1 MKTDILAMSMFAV
14 LLLCSCGGHNH
25 NHDHA
30 GEEASHNEAEH
41 TEEEGHRHDH
51 AGEIA
56 FTKEQAKAAGL
67 AIETVTPS
75 TFHTVIRTSGQ
86 IVAPQGD
93 EQTVVAT
100 ASGVLTYSRGSIAE
114 GMAVKAGEAIA
125 SVSAKHLQDGDP
137 AVNAR
142 AAFET
147 AEREYQRAERLVA
160 DKIISAKEY
169 EQAKLNY
176 ETARNAY
183 HAQASSMTS
192 RGIAIAP
199 GMGGYIKQLLVAQG
213 EYVTV
218 GQPIA
223 VVTRDRRLQLKAFV
237 PESEYGNLR
246 TISSANFVSPSDK
259 NVVHSLASLN
269 GKLVSY
275 GHSLSDNGAFVPAVF
290 EFDNVGNILPGSY
303 VEVFLI
309 GAERPN
315 TITIPLPAI
324 TEEQGLHF
332 VYVQEHDEDYVKR
345 QVTLGDSDGSRRV
358 VISGLKAGEKVVV
371 KGAHNVKLASMSTE
385 IPHGHSH

>member
-14 LLLCSCGGHNH
+14 LLLCSCGDHNH

-56 FTKEQAKAAGL
+56 LTKEQAKAAGL
-67 AIETVTPS
+67 ALETVTPS

-371 KGAHNVKLASMSTE
+371 KGAYNVKLASMSTE

>member
-41 TEEEGHRHDH
+41 AEEEGHRHDH

-324 TEEQGLHF
+324 TKEQGLHF

-371 KGAHNVKLASMSTE
+371 KGAYNVKLASMSTE

>member
-41 TEEEGHRHDH
+41 AEEEGHRHDH

-100 ASGVLTYSRGSIAE
+100 ASGVLTYSRGSIDE

-345 QVTLGDSDGSRRV
+345 QVTLGDSDGLRRV
-358 VISGLKAGEKVVV
+358 VISGLKPGEKVVA
-371 KGAHNVKLASMSTE
+371 KGAYNVKLASMSTE

>member
-41 TEEEGHRHDH
+41 AEEEGHRHDH

-371 KGAHNVKLASMSTE
+371 KGAYNVKLASMSTE
-385 IPHGHSH
+385 IPHEHSH

>member
-14 LLLCSCGGHNH
+14 LLLCSCGDHNH

-223 VVTRDRRLQLKAFV
+223 IVTRDRRLQLKAFV

-345 QVTLGDSDGSRRV
+345 QVTLGDSDGLRRV
-358 VISGLKAGEKVVV
+358 VISGLKPGEKVVA
-371 KGAHNVKLASMSTE
+371 KGAYNVKLASMSTE

>member
-1 MKTDILAMSMFAV
+1 MFAV
-14 LLLCSCGGHNH
+14 LLLCCCGEHSHDNDHTDESGHK
-25 NHDHA
+25 
-30 GEEASHNEAEH
+30 EE
-41 TEEEGHRHDH
+41 TGHGHDH
-51 AGEIA
+51 AGEIS

-86 IVAPQGD
+86 IVAPQGE

-100 ASGVLTYSRGSIAE
+100 ASGILTYYRGSIAE

-147 AEREYQRAERLVA
+147 AEREYQRASRLVA

-183 HAQASSMTS
+183 HAQAASMTT
-192 RGIAIAP
+192 RGIAISS
-199 GMGGYIKQLLVAQG
+199 GMSGYVKQLLVAQG

-237 PESEYGNLR
+237 PESEYGSLR
-246 TISSANFVSPSDK
+246 TISSANFISPSDR
-259 NVVHSLASLN
+259 NVLHSLASLN
-269 GKLVSY
+269 GRLVSY
-275 GHSLSDNGAFVPAVF
+275 GRSLSDNGAFVPAVF
-290 EFDNVGNILPGSY
+290 EFDNVGDILSGSY

-309 GAERPN
+309 GAARNN
-315 TITIPLPAI
+315 TITVPLSAI
-324 TEEQGLHF
+324 TEEQGLYF

-345 QVTLGDSDGSRRV
+345 QVTLGDSDGLRRV
-358 VISGLKAGEKVVV
+358 VISGLKPGEKVVA
-371 KGAHNVKLASMSTE
+371 KGAYNVKLASMSTE

>member
-14 LLLCSCGGHNH
+14 LLLCSCGDHNH

-41 TEEEGHRHDH
+41 AEEEGHRHDH

-147 AEREYQRAERLVA
+147 AEREYQRAVRLVA
-160 DKIISAKEY
+160 DKIRAAKEY

-371 KGAHNVKLASMSTE
+371 KGAYNVKLASMSTE

>member
-1 MKTDILAMSMFAV
+1 MFAV
-14 LLLCSCGGHNH
+14 LLLCCCGEHSHDNDHTDESGHK
-25 NHDHA
+25 
-30 GEEASHNEAEH
+30 EE
-41 TEEEGHRHDH
+41 TGHGHDH
-51 AGEIA
+51 AGEIS

-86 IVAPQGD
+86 IVAPQGE

-100 ASGVLTYSRGSIAE
+100 ASGILTYYRGSIAE

-147 AEREYQRAERLVA
+147 AEREYQRASRLVA

-183 HAQASSMTS
+183 HAQAASMTT
-192 RGIAIAP
+192 RGIAISS
-199 GMGGYIKQLLVAQG
+199 GMSGYVKQLLVAQG

-237 PESEYGNLR
+237 PESEYGSLR
-246 TISSANFVSPSDK
+246 TISSANFISPSDR
-259 NVVHSLASLN
+259 NVLHSLASLN
-269 GKLVSY
+269 GRLVSY
-275 GHSLSDNGAFVPAVF
+275 GRSLSDNGAFVPAVF
-290 EFDNVGNILPGSY
+290 EFDNVGDILPGSY

-315 TITIPLPAI
+315 AITIPLPAI

-345 QVTLGDSDGSRRV
+345 QVTLGDSDGLRRV
-358 VISGLKAGEKVVV
+358 VISGLKPGEKVVA
-371 KGAHNVKLASMSTE
+371 KGAYNVKLASMSTE

>member
-147 AEREYQRAERLVA
+147 AAREYQRAERLVA

-371 KGAHNVKLASMSTE
+371 KGAYNVKLASMSTE

>member
-1 MKTDILAMSMFAV
+1 MFAV
-14 LLLCSCGGHNH
+14 LLLCCCGEHSHGN
-25 NHDHA
+25 DHA
-30 GEEASHNEAEH
+30 DESEHKEE
-41 TEEEGHRHDH
+41 TGHGHDH
-51 AGEIA
+51 AGEIS

-86 IVAPQGD
+86 IVAPQGE

-100 ASGVLTYSRGSIAE
+100 ASGILAYYRGSIAE

-147 AEREYQRAERLVA
+147 AEREYQRAARLVA

-183 HAQASSMTS
+183 HAQAASMTS
-192 RGIAIAP
+192 RGIAISS
-199 GMGGYIKQLLVAQG
+199 GMSGYVKQLLVAQG

-237 PESEYGNLR
+237 PESEYGSLR
-246 TISSANFVSPSDK
+246 TISSANFVSPSDR
-259 NVVHSLASLN
+259 NVLHRLASLN
-269 GKLVSY
+269 GRLVSY
-275 GHSLSDNGAFVPAVF
+275 GRSLSDNGAFVPAVF
-290 EFDNVGNILPGSY
+290 EFDNVGDILSGSY

-309 GAERPN
+309 GAARNN
-315 TITIPLPAI
+315 TITVPLSAI
-324 TEEQGLHF
+324 TEEQGLYF

-345 QVTLGDSDGSRRV
+345 QVTLGDSDGLRRV
-358 VISGLKAGEKVVV
+358 VISGLKPGEKVVA
-371 KGAHNVKLASMSTE
+371 KGAYNVKLASMSTE

>member
-218 GQPIA
+218 GQPIS

-345 QVTLGDSDGSRRV
+345 QVTLGDSDGLRRV
-358 VISGLKAGEKVVV
+358 VISGLKPGEKVVA
-371 KGAHNVKLASMSTE
+371 KGAYNVKLASMSTE

>member
-345 QVTLGDSDGSRRV
+345 QVTLGDSDGMRRV

-371 KGAHNVKLASMSTE
+371 KGAYNVKLASMSTE

>member
-1 MKTDILAMSMFAV
+1 MFAV

-30 GEEASHNEAEH
+30 GEEATHNEAEH
-41 TEEEGHRHDH
+41 AEAAGQKHDH

-56 FTKEQAKAAGL
+56 FAKEQAKAAGL
-67 AIETVTPS
+67 EIEAVTPS

-142 AAFET
+142 IAFET
-147 AEREYQRAERLVA
+147 AEREYQRAARLVA

-183 HAQASSMTS
+183 YAQASSMTS

-259 NVVHSLASLN
+259 NVLHSLASLN

-275 GHSLSDNGAFVPAVF
+275 GRSLSDNGAFVPAVF
-290 EFDNVGNILPGSY
+290 EFDNVGDILPGSY

-315 TITIPLPAI
+315 TITVPLPAI

-371 KGAHNVKLASMSTE
+371 KGAYNVKLASMSTE

>member
-1 MKTDILAMSMFAV
+1 
-14 LLLCSCGGHNH
+14 
-25 NHDHA
+25 
-30 GEEASHNEAEH
+30 
-41 TEEEGHRHDH
+41 
-51 AGEIA
+51 
-56 FTKEQAKAAGL
+56 
-67 AIETVTPS
+67 
-75 TFHTVIRTSGQ
+75 
-86 IVAPQGD
+86 
-93 EQTVVAT
+93 
-100 ASGVLTYSRGSIAE
+100 
-114 GMAVKAGEAIA
+114 MAVKAGEAIA

-371 KGAHNVKLASMSTE
+371 KGAYNVKLASMSTE

>member
-41 TEEEGHRHDH
+41 AEEEGHRHDH

-199 GMGGYIKQLLVAQG
+199 GMGGYIKQLLVAPG

-371 KGAHNVKLASMSTE
+371 KGAYNVKLASMSTE

>member
-1 MKTDILAMSMFAV
+1 M
-14 LLLCSCGGHNH
+14 
-25 NHDHA
+25 
-30 GEEASHNEAEH
+30 
-41 TEEEGHRHDH
+41 
-51 AGEIA
+51 
-56 FTKEQAKAAGL
+56 
-67 AIETVTPS
+67 
-75 TFHTVIRTSGQ
+75 
-86 IVAPQGD
+86 
-93 EQTVVAT
+93 AT
-100 ASGVLTYSRGSIAE
+100 ASGILTYYRGSIAE

-147 AEREYQRAERLVA
+147 AEREYQRASRLVA

-183 HAQASSMTS
+183 HAQAASMTT
-192 RGIAIAP
+192 RGISVSS
-199 GMGGYIKQLLVAQG
+199 GMSGYVKQLLVAQG

-237 PESEYGNLR
+237 PESEYGSLR
-246 TISSANFVSPSDK
+246 TISSANFISPSDR
-259 NVVHSLASLN
+259 NVLHSLASLN
-269 GKLVSY
+269 GRLVSY
-275 GHSLSDNGAFVPAVF
+275 GRSLSDNGAFVPAVF
-290 EFDNVGNILPGSY
+290 EFDNVGDILPGSY

-309 GAERPN
+309 GAARNN
-315 TITIPLPAI
+315 TITVPLSAI
-324 TEEQGLHF
+324 TEEQGLYF

-345 QVTLGDSDGSRRV
+345 QVTLGDSDGLRRV
-358 VISGLKAGEKVVV
+358 VISGLKPGEKVVA
-371 KGAHNVKLASMSTE
+371 KGAYNVKLASMSTE

>member
-41 TEEEGHRHDH
+41 AEEEGHRHDH

-223 VVTRDRRLQLKAFV
+223 IVTRDRRLQLKAFV

-371 KGAHNVKLASMSTE
+371 KGAYNVKLASMSTE

>member
-1 MKTDILAMSMFAV
+1 MSMFAV

-30 GEEASHNEAEH
+30 GEEATHNEAEH
-41 TEEEGHRHDH
+41 AEAAGQKHDH

-67 AIETVTPS
+67 EIETVTPS

-142 AAFET
+142 IAFET
-147 AEREYQRAERLVA
+147 AEREYQRAARLVA

-259 NVVHSLASLN
+259 NVLHSLASLN

-275 GHSLSDNGAFVPAVF
+275 GRSLSDNGAFVPAVF
-290 EFDNVGNILPGSY
+290 EFDNVGDILPGSY

-315 TITIPLPAI
+315 TITVPLPAI

-345 QVTLGDSDGSRRV
+345 QVTLGDSDGTRRV

-371 KGAHNVKLASMSTE
+371 KGAYNVKLASMSTE

>member
-1 MKTDILAMSMFAV
+1 MSMFAV

-30 GEEASHNEAEH
+30 GEEATHNEAEH
-41 TEEEGHRHDH
+41 AEAAGQKHDH

-56 FTKEQAKAAGL
+56 FTKEQAKAAGVE
-67 AIETVTPS
+67 IETVTPS

-100 ASGVLTYSRGSIAE
+100 ASGVVTYSRGSIAE

-147 AEREYQRAERLVA
+147 AEREYQRASRLVA

-183 HAQASSMTS
+183 HAQAASMTS

-199 GMGGYIKQLLVAQG
+199 GMGGYVKQLLVAQG

-237 PESEYGNLR
+237 PESEYGSLR
-246 TISSANFVSPSDK
+246 TISSANFISPSDR
-259 NVVHSLASLN
+259 NVLHSLASLN

-275 GHSLSDNGAFVPAVF
+275 GRSLSDNGSFVPAVF

-358 VISGLKAGEKVVV
+358 VISGLKGGEKVVV
-371 KGAHNVKLASMSTE
+371 KGAYNVKLASMSTE

>member
-41 TEEEGHRHDH
+41 AEEEGHRHDH

-371 KGAHNVKLASMSTE
+371 KGAYNVKLASMSTE

>member
-1 MKTDILAMSMFAV
+1 MSMFAV

-30 GEEASHNEAEH
+30 GEEATHNEAEH
-41 TEEEGHRHDH
+41 AEVAGQKHDH

-67 AIETVTPS
+67 EIETVTPS

-100 ASGVLTYSRGSIAE
+100 ASGVVTYSRGSIAE

-142 AAFET
+142 IAFET
-147 AEREYQRAERLVA
+147 AEREYQRAARLVA

-183 HAQASSMTS
+183 HAQAPSMTS

-237 PESEYGNLR
+237 PESEYGSLR

-259 NVVHSLASLN
+259 NVLHSLASLN

-275 GHSLSDNGAFVPAVF
+275 GRSLSDNGAFVPAVF
-290 EFDNVGNILPGSY
+290 EFDNVGDILPGSY

-371 KGAHNVKLASMSTE
+371 KGAYNVKLASISTE

>member
-14 LLLCSCGGHNH
+14 LLLCSCGDHNH

-332 VYVQEHDEDYVKR
+332 VYVQEHDEGCVKR

-371 KGAHNVKLASMSTE
+371 KGAYNVKLASMSTE

>member
-1 MKTDILAMSMFAV
+1 M
-14 LLLCSCGGHNH
+14 
-25 NHDHA
+25 
-30 GEEASHNEAEH
+30 
-41 TEEEGHRHDH
+41 
-51 AGEIA
+51 
-56 FTKEQAKAAGL
+56 
-67 AIETVTPS
+67 
-75 TFHTVIRTSGQ
+75 
-86 IVAPQGD
+86 
-93 EQTVVAT
+93 AT
-100 ASGVLTYSRGSIAE
+100 ASGILTYYRGSIAE

-147 AEREYQRAERLVA
+147 AEREYQRASRLVA

-183 HAQASSMTS
+183 HAQAASMTS
-192 RGIAIAP
+192 RGIAISS
-199 GMGGYIKQLLVAQG
+199 GMSGYVKQLLVAQG

-237 PESEYGNLR
+237 PESEYGSLR
-246 TISSANFVSPSDK
+246 TISSANFISPSDR
-259 NVVHSLASLN
+259 NVLHSLASLN
-269 GKLVSY
+269 GRLVSY
-275 GHSLSDNGAFVPAVF
+275 GRSLSDNGAFVPAVF
-290 EFDNVGNILPGSY
+290 EFDNVGDILPGSY

-309 GAERPN
+309 GAARNN
-315 TITIPLPAI
+315 TITVPLSAI
-324 TEEQGLHF
+324 TEEQGLYF

-345 QVTLGDSDGSRRV
+345 QVTLGDSDGLRRV
-358 VISGLKAGEKVVV
+358 VISGLKPGEKVVA
-371 KGAHNVKLASMSTE
+371 KGAYNVKLASMSTE

>member
-371 KGAHNVKLASMSTE
+371 KGAYNVKLASMSTE

>member
-1 MKTDILAMSMFAV
+1 MKSNILVIFMFAV
-14 LLLCSCGGHNH
+14 LLLCCCGEHSHDN
-25 NHDHA
+25 DHA
-30 GEEASHNEAEH
+30 DESGHKEE
-41 TEEEGHRHDH
+41 TGHGHDH
-51 AGEIA
+51 AGEIS

-86 IVAPQGD
+86 IVAPQGE

-100 ASGVLTYSRGSIAE
+100 ASGILTYYRGSIAE

-147 AEREYQRAERLVA
+147 AEREYQRAARLVA

-183 HAQASSMTS
+183 HAQAASMTT
-192 RGIAIAP
+192 RGIAISS
-199 GMGGYIKQLLVAQG
+199 GMSGYVKQLLVAQG

-237 PESEYGNLR
+237 PESEYGSLR
-246 TISSANFVSPSDK
+246 TISSANFISPSDR
-259 NVVHSLASLN
+259 NVIHSLASLN
-269 GKLVSY
+269 GRLVSY
-275 GHSLSDNGAFVPAVF
+275 GRSLSDNGAFVPAVF
-290 EFDNVGNILPGSY
+290 EFDNVGDILPGSY

-309 GAERPN
+309 GAARNN
-315 TITIPLPAI
+315 TITVPLSAI
-324 TEEQGLHF
+324 TEEQGLYF

-345 QVTLGDSDGSRRV
+345 QVTLGDSDGLRRV
-358 VISGLKAGEKVVV
+358 VISGLKPGEKVVA
-371 KGAHNVKLASMSTE
+371 KGAYNVKLASMSTE

>member
-14 LLLCSCGGHNH
+14 LLLCSCGDHNH

-41 TEEEGHRHDH
+41 AEEEGHRHDH

-371 KGAHNVKLASMSTE
+371 KGAYNVKLASMSTE

>member
-1 MKTDILAMSMFAV
+1 MFAV
-14 LLLCSCGGHNH
+14 LLLCCCGEHSHGN
-25 NHDHA
+25 DHA
-30 GEEASHNEAEH
+30 DESEHKEE
-41 TEEEGHRHDH
+41 TGHGHDH
-51 AGEIA
+51 AGEIS

-86 IVAPQGD
+86 IVAPQGE

-100 ASGVLTYSRGSIAE
+100 ASGILAYYRGSIAE

-147 AEREYQRAERLVA
+147 AEREYQRAARLVA

-183 HAQASSMTS
+183 HAQAASMTS
-192 RGIAIAP
+192 RGIAISS
-199 GMGGYIKQLLVAQG
+199 GMSGYVKQLLVAQG

-237 PESEYGNLR
+237 PESEYGSLR
-246 TISSANFVSPSDK
+246 TISSANFISPSDR
-259 NVVHSLASLN
+259 NVLHSLASLN
-269 GKLVSY
+269 GRLVSY
-275 GHSLSDNGAFVPAVF
+275 GRSLSDNGAFVPAVF
-290 EFDNVGNILPGSY
+290 EFDNVGDILSGSY

-309 GAERPN
+309 GAARNN
-315 TITIPLPAI
+315 TITVPLSAI
-324 TEEQGLHF
+324 TEEQGLYF

-345 QVTLGDSDGSRRV
+345 QVTLGDSDGLRRV
-358 VISGLKAGEKVVV
+358 VISGLKPGEKVVA
-371 KGAHNVKLASMSTE
+371 KGAYNVKLASMSTE

>member
-14 LLLCSCGGHNH
+14 LLLCSCGDHNH

-371 KGAHNVKLASMSTE
+371 KGAYNVKLASMSTE

>member
-1 MKTDILAMSMFAV
+1 MKSDRLIMSMFAV

-30 GEEASHNEAEH
+30 GEEATHNEAEH
-41 TEEEGHRHDH
+41 AEAAGQKHDH

-67 AIETVTPS
+67 EIETVTPS

-142 AAFET
+142 IAFET
-147 AEREYQRAERLVA
+147 AEREYQRAARLVA

-192 RGIAIAP
+192 RGIAIAS

-259 NVVHSLASLN
+259 NVLHSLASLN

-275 GHSLSDNGAFVPAVF
+275 GRSLSDNGAFVPAVF
-290 EFDNVGNILPGSY
+290 EFDNVGDILPGSY

-315 TITIPLPAI
+315 TITVPLLAI
-324 TEEQGLHF
+324 TEEQGLYF

-371 KGAHNVKLASMSTE
+371 KGAYNVKLASMSTE